1 MEFVLEKQRLIDK
14 NGEKTQIFEKTVH
27 LPTLIN

>member
-1 MEFVLEKQRLIDK
+1 MEFVLKKQRLIDK
-14 NGEKTQIFEKTVH
+14 NGEKTQILEKTVH

>member
-14 NGEKTQIFEKTVH
+14 NGKKTQILEKTVH
-27 LPTLIN
+27 LRTLIN